1 MENKKGHINLITVL
15 VFLAV
20 LVGFVALGQALQNT
34 SYSTNSSNNTNINLA
49 NSNPAFYNYSLGN
62 LPQIYLIGS
71 NGSLISSQ
79 STTLTISKTIPKIN
93 ISLIKSGKILNSTN
107 LQNSTS
113 FNLISSHFFS
123 FNQIGDYMLK
133 ANASGEIKYVNFSI
147 VQGNLTINVT
157 QTKVNK
163 KISGTLN
170 VGTSPMT
177 KNSISPIIGINY
189 GDTPTTTGLMIPFP
203 LQFDHTYSK
212 GGNYT
217 ITAYLTMGNPSTLY
231 PITKKIQVIAP
242 INDTQ
247 KPVITMMNPSNGQV
261 INSSIVN
268 FSYKVTDNT
277 GVGNCSFYLYD
288 PNNNGIYNTPIVDYP
303 SNNTPVYKQFSNFSD
318 GTYSWD
324 VTCYDDAGNFVDAI
338 PNGARSFK
346 VAANTDSYPYQSQ
359 IRQASS
365 MLSNF
370 TNQSSSYSPEQ
381 INALSDLGIMSNLTG
396 LHGFAEQLNNI
407 KQFFETNQSGF
418 ISNLNLRQKTINGE
432 INELNYILSHIP
444 QKVTVSDNQNFVK
457 NSITRNMLGIANSF
471 EISNGVILNEG
482 EISNLALRN
491 ENLQRYITVS
501 TNSRNVEVVY
511 SNSTKEMTLVTK
523 QIKITNSSYDAIL
536 EAFPENMS
544 SDVTFLTSKNGFQ
557 VERINATIYEISQ
570 NYLNDTGG
578 LLVYYITPPV
588 DPSVITQ
595 SDTVLFKNFPAS
607 SLSITGF
614 SILGLDGGSQTNYF
628 IVIVMILLFI
638 YTGVKIKKK
647 VNLSKWKKDGNV
659 VKVIEEID
667 RAKRALKNDNNT
679 ELAKESYH
687 SIKNVFLLTPKGFRD
702 YSRDEIDRIR
712 KGIDRRDIINFVKE
726 YEKAKMQGR
735 KIDSERLY
743 REIKI
748 TYKRLPKKDQ
758 ERVYTKIFG
767 SEWEL

>member
-34 SYSTNSSNNTNINLA
+34 PYLS
-49 NSNPAFYNYSLGN
+49 N
-62 LPQIYLIGS
+62 LPSLYLIGQ
-71 NGSLISSQ
+71 NGTLISAQ
-79 STTLTISKTIPKIN
+79 NTTLVFYQNLTDKTPFTHAN

-123 FNQIGDYMLK
+123 FKQVGDYALRL
-133 ANASGEIKYVNFSI
+133 NFSGVNYSNSLIEWRNFSVVQAYLTFNNSQVKTGDKIGVSI
-147 VQGNLTINVT
+147 VMNYPPSINSNYQQIIEINFGDGNT
-157 QTKVNK
+157 
-163 KISGTLN
+163 GY
-170 VGTSPMT
+170 VGPT
-177 KNSISPIIGINY
+177 NY
-189 GDTPTTTGLMIPFP
+189 TATY
-203 LQFDHTYSK
+203 TYSK
-212 GGNYT
+212 AVESEIFAGVSFYKDGKFFNFN
-217 ITAYLTMGNPSTLY
+217 ISK
-231 PITKKIQVIAP
+231 PITVTASVKDTTPPKVAL
-242 INDTQ
+242 INPTQ
-247 KPVITMMNPSNGQV
+247 GQI
-261 INSSIVN
+261 INSSAIN
-268 FSYKVTDNT
+268 FSYVPTDNR
-277 GVGNCSFYLYD
+277 GIANCSFYLYG
-288 PNNNGIYNTPIVDYP
+288 PNNNSMYGTPITDHP
-303 SNNTPVYKQFSNFSD
+303 QNNSVMMHPFANFSN
-318 GTYSWD
+318 GRYSWD
-324 VTCYDDAGNFVDAI
+324 VVCYDPSGNYLDASGNKGV
-338 PNGARSFK
+338 
-346 VAANTDSYPYQSQ
+346 TDFTVSDTAGDYPHESQ
-359 IRQASS
+359 IRQASG

-370 TNQSSSYSPEQ
+370 TNQSLSYSPEQ

-418 ISNLNLRQKTINGE
+418 ISNLNLRQKTISGE

-511 SNSTKEMTLVTK
+511 SNSTKDMTLVTK

-544 SDVTFLTSKNGFQ
+544 SGVTFLTSKNGFQ

-628 IVIVMILLFI
+628 IVPVVILLFI
-638 YTGVKIKKK
+638 YAGVKIKKK

-687 SIKNVFLLTPKGFRD
+687 SIKNVFLLTPRGFRD

-743 REIKI
+743 REIKM

-758 ERVYTKIFG
+758 EKVYTKVFG